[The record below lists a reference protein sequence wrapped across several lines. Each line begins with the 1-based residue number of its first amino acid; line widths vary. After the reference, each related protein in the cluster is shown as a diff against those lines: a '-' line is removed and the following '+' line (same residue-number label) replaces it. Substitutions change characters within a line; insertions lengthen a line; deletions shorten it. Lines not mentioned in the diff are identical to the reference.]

1 MLSFKVDFFLLLLFA
16 IFSASSIVNL
26 KLNYIPSRTVIAFDA
41 WSGEHQL
48 VTSVQKAPDWQV
60 TLVLYE
66 DFKLLRR
73 HFQSCQQVA
82 KLLNDFATCLCHH
95 SIKTLIHLH
104 CVTMLSAGTS
114 ELKENVTSHSFVF
127 TFTQRHIV
135 IKGEVRTSTFNRLQ
149 DKFQSMQGRNSSV

>member
-1 MLSFKVDFFLLLLFA
+1 MSCVFRTKGCSLSKWTFFLLVLFT

-48 VTSVQKAPDWQV
+48 VTSVQKAPDWQL

-82 KLLNDFATCLCHH
+82 KLLNDFTTCLCHH
-95 SIKTLIHLH
+95 SIKTLIYLH
-104 CVTMLSAGTS
+104 CVTNLSTGTS
-114 ELKENVTSHSFVF
+114 GLKKCYFSLS
-127 TFTQRHIV
+127 
-135 IKGEVRTSTFNRLQ
+135 RLYFHP
-149 DKFQSMQGRNSSV
+149 KSYCNQGRGKDFNHW